1 MRRSGS
7 DSADEVI
14 EVDVRGLAGSFTPP
28 TWLRDLGLLSWLVVG
43 VGIVG
48 VGAIWVLG
56 ETSAIV
62 VPVILGTII
71 GAVAGP
77 SVSALQRRGL
87 PRPAGA
93 ALVLLG
99 VILAGVLI
107 ALLVIGGLTSQ
118 ASSVSAAMQDALT
131 QVEQWLK
138 QLGIDQSDV
147 KQDLEKAVPAAGSS
161 LLTGVEGA
169 LSELSSVV
177 AMVTFAAFSTFF
189 ILKDGPSMRR
199 WVNAHMGV
207 PEPVA
212 RVVTGDTLKA
222 LRAYFL
228 GVTIVAAFNAVV
240 IGLGALVLGVPLA
253 GTIAV
258 LTFVA
263 AYVPFIGAW
272 VAGIFAVALAL
283 AGTDTQTAAAM
294 AVIALLANGLLQQVV
309 QPIAFGATLSLNP
322 LVVLIVTIGGG
333 ALFGMVGLVLSAP
346 LTSAIV
352 NIVKDLDE
360 ARRADAGSDAPPPPA
375 PG

>member
-107 ALLVIGGLTSQ
+107 ALLVIGGLTSE

-352 NIVKDLDE
+352 NIVRDLDE
-360 ARRADAGSDAPPPPA
+360 ARRADAGGDAPPPPA